1 MSELFEGLR
10 RSKRNRLSAF
20 DISRISQ
27 QKVPKIRKYTE
38 GEKMANP
45 MQTDPSIID
54 MSHTIMT
61 NLPST
66 SRSANTPN
74 PSAPNTAGQMNQ
86 SDNVEETIRDM
97 VNESIHET
105 QLNLRGLVHES
116 VSKELEKVY
125 VAIGKLNEA
134 ISSLPGLNR
143 GRSETTVENNDVNR
157 ASSSNT
163 SSLPVPTYPCSNQS
177 AEIPRVNILPSMNA
191 SAVNKGIKI
200 ERFGLNFTG
209 NPNSLLVD
217 DFIYRLEYFQRQYK
231 LDWQDIL
238 GEFHILL
245 SGPALE
251 WFWLQQ
257 RNKNVTDWTSL
268 KYALQ
273 ERYKTRRSCFEEM
286 RDLLE
291 RKQMPGESIDAYF
304 HDLNLMRSRLER
316 PVSEYEM
323 ICLAKRNLRKSLSS
337 IVYALPV
344 SSLEQLRIECLDIE
358 KTFFKKDQMPAHPL
372 QNRPMRVNAMEEE
385 REHFELYDQTD
396 LSEEVAAINGVVVCW
411 NCQNSGH
418 VFRDCPASHRN
429 LFCFKCGKPNTISPK
444 CANCKSGNMRKNV
457 VTAGNQRSIDQP
469 AASTSQQ
476 I

>member
-1 MSELFEGLR
+1 
-10 RSKRNRLSAF
+10 
-20 DISRISQ
+20 
-27 QKVPKIRKYTE
+27 
-38 GEKMANP
+38 MANP

-134 ISSLPGLNR
+134 ISSLSGLNR

-238 GEFHILL
+238 GI
-245 SGPALE
+245 
-251 WFWLQQ
+251 
-257 RNKNVTDWTSL
+257 R
-268 KYALQ
+268 
-273 ERYKTRRSCFEEM
+273 M
-286 RDLLE
+286 
-291 RKQMPGESIDAYF
+291 
-304 HDLNLMRSRLER
+304 
-316 PVSEYEM
+316 
-323 ICLAKRNLRKSLSS
+323 
-337 IVYALPV
+337 
-344 SSLEQLRIECLDIE
+344 
-358 KTFFKKDQMPAHPL
+358 
-372 QNRPMRVNAMEEE
+372 
-385 REHFELYDQTD
+385 
-396 LSEEVAAINGVVVCW
+396 
-411 NCQNSGH
+411 
-418 VFRDCPASHRN
+418 
-429 LFCFKCGKPNTISPK
+429 
-444 CANCKSGNMRKNV
+444 
-457 VTAGNQRSIDQP
+457 
-469 AASTSQQ
+469 
-476 I
+476 